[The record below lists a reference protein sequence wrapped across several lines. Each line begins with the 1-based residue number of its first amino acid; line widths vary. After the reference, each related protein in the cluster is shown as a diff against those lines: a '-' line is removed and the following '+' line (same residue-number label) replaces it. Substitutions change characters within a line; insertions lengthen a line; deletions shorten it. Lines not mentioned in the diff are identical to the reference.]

1 MVATELKESIN
12 NFIPNEYNNNMNEN
26 TNNKIDVLYNDSCPV
41 CRREIEIYKSRSNGI
56 NFKDSSLME
65 DKYNRRMHAYKDGV
79 EYIGAEA
86 FLVVWEKTNG
96 FKWLTYFLKNKFF
109 IFIMNLIYEPI
120 AFYLYR
126 MHWRRKNKEN

>member
-1 MVATELKESIN
+1 MTNKKNKNI
-12 NFIPNEYNNNMNEN
+12 IDIYYNN
-26 TNNKIDVLYNDSCPV
+26 SCPI
-41 CRREIEIYKSRSNGI
+41 CKREIEIYKSRSIDIVYN
-56 NFKDSSLME
+56 DSSLLE

-126 MHWRRKNKEN
+126 MHLRRKNKEN

>member
-1 MVATELKESIN
+1 
-12 NFIPNEYNNNMNEN
+12 MNEN

-86 FLVVWEKTNG
+86 FLVVWEKTELRAHSMWQSLGESNPS
-96 FKWLTYFLKNKFF
+96 FQVE
-109 IFIMNLIYEPI
+109 NL
-120 AFYLYR
+120 AS
-126 MHWRRKNKEN
+126 